1 MDGNRRQTDAYSYN
15 QAVVRRPG
23 YNFSDGVT
31 SADSDKPSFRKA
43 LAQHKKYC
51 RTLKN
56 LGLKLTVLE
65 ANKLYAD
72 GCFVED
78 TVIVT
83 ENVIVITNPGAAS
96 RKGEQMAVAEL
107 FKQQALDVKYI
118 TSGTVD
124 GGDILRIGDRFYIGR
139 SARTSKEG
147 ASQLSDFLKQAGFE
161 TQIVEI
167 SPSPLHLK
175 SGVTYV
181 GNDTVIGLNIL
192 VNHRAFERY
201 KKITVPEDEAYAA
214 NCLLINGTV
223 LFPTGFPKTK
233 AMLINGGFQIAELP
247 MSEFAKMD
255 GGLTCLSVPFYG
267 TMISA

>member
-1 MDGNRRQTDAYSYN
+1 MDKNCKQTNAYSYN

-23 YNFSDGVT
+23 YNFSDGLKST
-31 SADSDKPSFRKA
+31 DSDKPSFRKA
-43 LAQHKKYC
+43 LAQYNRYC

-65 ANKLYAD
+65 ANQQYPD

-78 TVIVT
+78 TVIAT
-83 ENVIVITNPGAAS
+83 ENVIVITIPGAAS
-96 RKGEQMAVAEL
+96 RKGEQMAVAEF
-107 FKQQALDVKYI
+107 FKQQSVDIKYI

-124 GGDILRIGDRFYIGR
+124 GGDVLRIADRFYIGQ

-147 ASQLSDFLKQAGFE
+147 ASQLSDFLKQASFE

-192 VNHRAFERY
+192 VNHPVFERY

-223 LFPTGFPKTK
+223 LFPTGYPKTR
-233 AMLINGGFQIAELP
+233 AMLKNSGYQIAELP

-255 GGLTCLSVPFYG
+255 GGLTCMSVPF
-267 TMISA
+267 SAPTKP